1 MIGST
6 QTGVDLQDTPYP
18 QPMVGAEVQA
28 NAIATILDGVPLRD
42 VPMVVDLLAILVMA
56 AVAPLA
62 ALKLRRWIAVSL
74 AAGVLFVLVAWLAFQ
89 AGWVLAVVTPLAA
102 LVIATAGTAV
112 AQRVLRAASP
122 AGETAR
128 HERPT
133 APSWTASASAS
144 CCTRRCGARHWR

>member
-1 MIGST
+1 
-6 QTGVDLQDTPYP
+6 
-18 QPMVGAEVQA
+18 MVGAEVQA

-112 AQRVLRAASP
+112 AQRVLRAAPP

-133 APSWTASASAS
+133 APSSTASA
-144 CCTRRCGARHWR
+144 